1 MDCDTFENQVMDL
14 LYEEADPATQTEAKR
29 HADGCTRCSALYA
42 SLRGARSEARLVL
55 EAPSADLEARILAAT
70 QSVHS
75 DLPLHRRVLRWLSW
89 AGSHAMRPQF
99 AMAAVLVVILGSSVM
114 LLRARPGTP
123 GAGPIAVS
131 ERGVPAAA
139 EGEAPPPPPAAAPI
153 ATAPAE
159 VAVAAAPA
167 DKEKNDGAEAGLEEA
182 KATEERSG
190 CAAAAPRFDEVARRF
205 PASPLGTAA
214 RWEAARCY
222 ASSGQV
228 ERARELYAA
237 LGADPL
243 YGSRAQ
249 GALAALPAARGD
261 GAPAGGAGAAAALPA
276 AAARPAAAKAPARS
290 KTESNDAFEESERPP
305 AAAATPKAAAP
316 AANDVAY

>member
-1 MDCDTFENQVMDL
+1 MDCDTFENHVLDL

-55 EAPSADLEARILAAT
+55 EEPSVELEARILAAT
-70 QSVHS
+70 HTVHTE
-75 DLPLHRRVLRWLSW
+75 LPLHRRVLRWLSW

-99 AMAAVLVVILGSSVM
+99 AMAAVLVLILGSSLL
-114 LLRARPGTP
+114 LLRARPGAS
-123 GAGPIAVS
+123 GAGPVAVT
-131 ERGVPAAA
+131 ERGVPAAD
-139 EGEAPPPPPAAAPI
+139 EGEAPPPPVAAAPL
-153 ATAPAE
+153 APAE
-159 VAVAAAPA
+159 MAAAAPA
-167 DKEKNDGAEAGLEEA
+167 DAEKNQGAEAGLAEA

-190 CAAAAPRFDEVARRF
+190 CAAAAPRFDDVAKRF
-205 PASPLGTAA
+205 PSSPLATAA

-228 ERARELYAA
+228 DRARELYAA

-249 GALAALPAARGD
+249 GALATLPAARGG

-276 AAARPAAAKAPARS
+276 AAARPAPAKAAARS
-290 KTESNDAFEESERPP
+290 KADSNDAFEESERPP
-305 AAAATPKAAAP
+305 AAAAPPKAASP
-316 AANDVAY
+316 AANDVGF